1 MRDVWKEWKCGVVA
15 LWHCGAVELWR
26 RGIVAQW
33 RGIVDRV
40 AVDSSKQVSL
50 LPNLYVHI

>member
-1 MRDVWKEWKCGVVA
+1 MDVWIEGIVA
-15 LWHCGAVELWR
+15 LWLGGIVELWR
-26 RGIVAQW
+26 CGIVAQW